1 MADVPAKLNYNE
13 SIRRIPEKVNEI
25 LDYLRRTRI
34 QVDSRTM
41 RKNETPAGIT
51 LSAQRQTIATPA
63 QQLPGGQAEEYA
75 GYFKVV
81 DASEYDADGK
91 LTTAKVR
98 IVNGAA
104 VNQSAEHVAGT
115 ASAYSN
121 IYNVPAAT
129 IPVLGNSA
137 ETTYVYLRFKDIS
150 ADNPFEFVS
159 SKNTTLHDGIENY
172 LQLARIAPGMAAVEQ
187 ILSTSVAVKIGNP
200 YQADF
205 YIAPA
210 GDGKLQVASGETDVG
225 IFAGASIATTS
236 TCTVYLVLNFD
247 KSKNEYTM
255 SLSLE
260 KSEDAPWWKLAQV
273 AGNHVVQSWTD
284 GAIYWGMRFLL

>member
-25 LDYLRRTRI
+25 LDYLKRTRI
-34 QVDSRTM
+34 QVDPRTM

-51 LSAQRQTIATPA
+51 LSAQRQTVATPP
-63 QQLPGGQAEEYA
+63 QQLPEDGYT

-81 DASEYDADGK
+81 NASEYDEEGK

-104 VNQSAEHVAGT
+104 VDQSAEHVAGT
-115 ASAYSN
+115 VLAYSKV
-121 IYNVPAAT
+121 YNVAAAT
-129 IPVLGNSA
+129 IPVIGNSA

-172 LQLARIAPGMAAVEQ
+172 LQLARIAPGMASVEQ
-187 ILSTSVAVKIGNP
+187 VLSTSVAVKIGNP
-200 YQADF
+200 YLADF
-205 YIAPA
+205 YVAPA
-210 GDGKLQVASGETDVG
+210 GDGKIQVASGETDVG

-236 TCTVYLVLNFD
+236 DCAVYLVLNFD

>member
-25 LDYLRRTRI
+25 LDYLKRTRI
-34 QVDSRTM
+34 QVDPRTM

-51 LSAQRQTIATPA
+51 LSAQRQTVATPP
-63 QQLPGGQAEEYA
+63 QQLPKEEYT

-81 DASEYDADGK
+81 NASEYDEEGK

-104 VNQSAEHVAGT
+104 VDQSAEHVAGT
-115 ASAYSN
+115 VLAYSKV
-121 IYNVPAAT
+121 YNVAAAT
-129 IPVLGNSA
+129 IPVIGNSA

-159 SKNTTLHDGIENY
+159 SKDTTLHDGIGNY
-172 LQLARIAPGMAAVEQ
+172 LQLARIAPGVASIEQ
-187 ILSTSVAVKIGNP
+187 VLSASVAVKIGNP

-236 TCTVYLVLNFD
+236 ICTVYLVLNFD
-247 KSKNEYTM
+247 KNKHEYTM

-273 AGNHVVQSWTD
+273 SGSHVVQSWTG

>member
-13 SIRRIPEKVNEI
+13 STRRIPEKVNEI
-25 LDYLRRTRI
+25 LDYLKRTRI
-34 QVDSRTM
+34 QVDPRTM

-51 LSAQRQTIATPA
+51 LSAQRQTVATPP
-63 QQLPGGQAEEYA
+63 QQLPEEPAEYS

-81 DASEYDADGK
+81 NASEYDEEGK
-91 LTTAKVR
+91 LTAAKVR

-104 VNQSAEHVAGT
+104 FDQSAEHVAGT

-121 IYNVPAAT
+121 IYNVAAAT
-129 IPVLGNSA
+129 IPVIGNSA

-159 SKNTTLHDGIENY
+159 SKEMMINDGIGNY
-172 LQLARIAPGMAAVEQ
+172 LQLARIAPGMASVEQ
-187 ILSTSVAVKIGNP
+187 ILSASGVVKIGNP

-210 GDGKLQVASGETDVG
+210 GNGKLQVASGETDVG
-225 IFAGASIATTS
+225 IFAGASITTNS
-236 TCTVYLVLNFD
+236 ICTVYLVLNFG

-273 AGNHVVQSWTD
+273 SGSHVVQSWTG